1 MFGSSYSAADKS
13 LTSSGTTG
21 EIRLGS
27 LPTTT
32 ITQLSFSFWINP
44 SGDAPLVYHGY
55 EATGRRIS
63 LSVDQSGLGLFFA
76 ISANYIQKTSCL
88 TLGQWQHVSIVF
100 LGGSIGS
107 SLADGSAVYKLY
119 INGVDTSW
127 TGGLFN
133 AGTLQLENG
142 HPFVLMNGLAGTSGT
157 GAIKLSNFKYYD
169 TALTAEEV
177 KTLYDMGR
185 TGSVA
190 NPQPLHIAA
199 PLYSPGLPVQCISD
213 TVHDMVVYASAAE
226 YYLTPLEIQI
236 TPKFSNSKIQLQWTI
251 NYEATEHSGFRI
263 YRDSTLIGYNKNT
276 STSSTWN
283 TIAVSPYDAQT
294 VNTPAN
300 ITIAWVDTPNTT
312 GTVTY
317 KLLSH
322 TTYVGSQPFY
332 LNRAQSGTGSAYV
345 ENMVSYKS
353 AVEIAQ

>member
-1 MFGSSYSAADKS
+1 MLGRLPWSTGSDFD
-13 LTSSGTTG
+13 GG
-21 EIRLGS
+21 
-27 LPTTT
+27 
-32 ITQLSFSFWINP
+32 
-44 SGDAPLVYHGY
+44 
-55 EATGRRIS
+55 IS
-63 LSVDQSGLGLFFA
+63 QF
-76 ISANYIQKTSCL
+76 
-88 TLGQWQHVSIVF
+88 
-100 LGGSIGS
+100 
-107 SLADGSAVYKLY
+107 KLY
-119 INGVDTSW
+119 DC
-127 TGGLFN
+127 
-133 AGTLQLENG
+133 
-142 HPFVLMNGLAGTSGT
+142 
-157 GAIKLSNFKYYD
+157 
-169 TALTAEEV
+169 ALTAEEV

-276 STSSTWN
+276 SSSSTWN
-283 TIAVSPYDAQT
+283 TIAVSPYDQQT
-294 VNTPAN
+294 INTPAN

-332 LNRAQSGTGSAYV
+332 LNRAQSGTGTAYV